1 MRTTAPVRILCIL
14 LIGMLLLSSTVL
26 AAEPV
31 HYTMT
36 VCEGFVGVRDEENGS
51 WIYRSQVPVS
61 SLSQRDQLLLEA
73 GIPLHSHA
81 DFTSAVE
88 DFCS

>member
-1 MRTTAPVRILCIL
+1 MRINAPIRILC
-14 LIGMLLLSSTVL
+14 LLLAALLLASAVS
-26 AAEPV
+26 AAEPI

-36 VCEGFVGVRDEENGS
+36 VCDGFVSVRDEESGD

-73 GIPLHSHA
+73 GIPLHSHT
-81 DFTSAVE
+81 DFTSALE